1 MKISSMKYSLPAF
14 IVSLILSAPTVSAAE
29 DPVIV
34 EHNQLMDHGDGHLM
48 DMDGGMIMGQNKDK
62 LPAGCD
68 KISEDVKIEVHAGH
82 KYSKPFPG
90 TIFGFDKHEWR
101 VKPCTRLTVTFV
113 NEDTVR
119 HQWMMHGL
127 PKFMYDKGMFH
138 LEITGPAKV
147 TGTLILPAED
157 KTYLVH
163 CDIAQHMEKGM
174 KGQLIVG
181 KGSGTFPTIPGITDP
196 TIPDNYGP
204 SPVPGKPATAT
215 GSSGLALGA
224 SKETAGQ
231 PVDIAPAATSAAVP
245 VPQASSGFFN
255 GPLVMGLIVGFIGAP
270 YLFRRIEERCKGKTP
285 AETIGCIF
293 ALASGLIRDLLKFL
307 VSLFKKLAGKD
318 KLLPK

>member
-1 MKISSMKYSLPAF
+1 MKKNLSAF
-14 IVSLILSAPTVSAAE
+14 IFSLIFAFSAVNAE
-29 DPVIV
+29 EPKIV
-34 EHNQLMDHGDGHLM
+34 DHSQLMDHGDGHLM
-48 DMDGGMIMGQNKDK
+48 DMDGAMIMGQNKDK

-68 KISEDVKIEVHAGH
+68 RISEDVKIEVHAGR
-82 KYSKPFPG
+82 KYSKQFPG

-113 NEDTVR
+113 NEDNVR

-163 CDIAQHMEKGM
+163 CDEAQHMEKGM

-196 TIPDNYGP
+196 TVPDNYGP
-204 SPVPGKPATAT
+204 EGIKPTPVNLSIATMA
-215 GSSGLALGA
+215 
-224 SKETAGQ
+224 K
-231 PVDIAPAATSAAVP
+231 PVDQPTPPNSAPAVVAEE
-245 VPQASSGFFN
+245 SSGFFS
-255 GPLVMGLIVGFIGAP
+255 GSLIIGLLVGFVGAP
-270 YLFRRIEERCKGKTP
+270 FLFREIEERCKGMTT
-285 AETIGCIF
+285 AD
-293 ALASGLIRDLLKFL
+293 ALQFSVRLLKVL
-307 VSLFKKLAGKD
+307 YASLIGFVTWLIKRLTGND
-318 KLLPK
+318 KLLLKK

>member
-1 MKISSMKYSLPAF
+1 MRNS
-14 IVSLILSAPTVSAAE
+14 LSAFVCSLALAASGVNAAE
-29 DPVIV
+29 ETKIV

-68 KISEDVKIEVHAGH
+68 KVSEDVKIEVHAGR
-82 KYSKPFPG
+82 KYSKEFPG
-90 TIFGFDKHEWR
+90 TLFGFDKHEWR

-113 NEDTVR
+113 NEDNVR

-138 LEITGPAKV
+138 LEITGPAKI
-147 TGTLILPAED
+147 TGTLILPVED

-196 TIPDNYGP
+196 AIPDNYGP
-204 SPVPGKPATAT
+204 AAKPSSQAAPITVSATTASPTPPPSTAST
-215 GSSGLALGA
+215 
-224 SKETAGQ
+224 
-231 PVDIAPAATSAAVP
+231 PAAEEASVFSGSLIIGVLLGFVGAPFLFRQIQARCQGKSAAELLDCALRLV
-245 VPQASSGFFN
+245 ADLFN
-255 GPLVMGLIVGFIGAP
+255 
-270 YLFRRIEERCKGKTP
+270 
-285 AETIGCIF
+285 
-293 ALASGLIRDLLKFL
+293 ALAKFVAWLIQRL
-307 VSLFKKLAGKD
+307 SGKD
-318 KLLPK
+318 KRLPKK

>member
-1 MKISSMKYSLPAF
+1 MGN
-14 IVSLILSAPTVSAAE
+14 ILSAFIFSLTLAASGVNAAE
-29 DPVIV
+29 EQKIV

-68 KISEDVKIEVHAGH
+68 KVSEDVKIEVHAGR
-82 KYSKPFPG
+82 KYSKQFPG

-101 VKPCTRLTVTFV
+101 VKPCARLTVTFV
-113 NEDTVR
+113 NEDNVR

-138 LEITGPAKV
+138 LEITGPAKI
-147 TGTLILPAED
+147 TGTLILPSED

-196 TIPDNYGP
+196 AIPDNYGP
-204 SPVPGKPATAT
+204 AVKQAPAPVTAGIPAVSPSSAATPQTPQTAT
-215 GSSGLALGA
+215 STG
-224 SKETAGQ
+224 T
-231 PVDIAPAATSAAVP
+231 VATEE
-245 VPQASSGFFN
+245 SSGFFS
-255 GPLVMGLIVGFIGAP
+255 GWLLIGLLVGFMGAP
-270 YLFRRIEERCKGKTP
+270 YLFRQIEERCKGKSA
-285 AETIGCIF
+285 AELLNC
-293 ALASGLIRDLLKFL
+293 ALRLITDLFNAMVKFVVWLFRL
-307 VSLFKKLAGKD
+307 VSGKD
-318 KLLPK
+318 KFLPPK

>member
-1 MKISSMKYSLPAF
+1 MRNS
-14 IVSLILSAPTVSAAE
+14 LSALVCSLLLAASGVNAAE
-29 DPVIV
+29 EPKII

-68 KISEDVKIEVHAGH
+68 KISEDVKIEVHAGR

-90 TIFGFDKHEWR
+90 TLFGFDKHEWR

-113 NEDTVR
+113 NEDNVR

-147 TGTLILPAED
+147 TGTLILPVED

-196 TIPDNYGP
+196 AIPDNYGP
-204 SPVPGKPATAT
+204 SGNQPAVAD
-215 GSSGLALGA
+215 S
-224 SKETAGQ
+224 
-231 PVDIAPAATSAAVP
+231 PPAPAAAP
-245 VPQASSGFFN
+245 VPQTPSTAVAANSATAAEDSGF
-255 GPLVMGLIVGFIGAP
+255 PGLLILGLLLGFVGAP
-270 YLFRRIEERCKGKTP
+270 FLFRQIQARCQCKSAADVLHCALTLM
-285 AETIGCIF
+285 ADLLN
-293 ALASGLIRDLLKFL
+293 ALAKFAAW
-307 VSLFKKLAGKD
+307 LFQRLTGKD
-318 KLLPK
+318 KLLPKK

>member
-1 MKISSMKYSLPAF
+1 MKNNLSTF
-14 IVSLILSAPTVSAAE
+14 ILSLIFAFSAVNAE
-29 DPVIV
+29 EPKIV
-34 EHNQLMDHGDGHLM
+34 DHNQLMDHGDGHLM
-48 DMDGGMIMGQNKDK
+48 DMDGAMIMGQNKDK

-68 KISEDVKIEVHAGH
+68 KISEDAKIEVHAGR
-82 KYSKPFPG
+82 KYTKQFPG

-113 NEDTVR
+113 NEDNVR

-163 CDIAQHMEKGM
+163 CDEAQHMEKGM
-174 KGQLIVG
+174 KAQLIVG

-204 SPVPGKPATAT
+204 EGNQPKPVNLSVTTVKPGD
-215 GSSGLALGA
+215 
-224 SKETAGQ
+224 Q
-231 PVDIAPAATSAAVP
+231 PTPATSAPAVALAAAAGEP
-245 VPQASSGFFN
+245 SSFFS
-255 GPLVMGLIVGFIGAP
+255 GSLIIGLLVGFVGAP
-270 YLFRRIEERCKGKTP
+270 FLFREIEERCKGMTAADALKCTVRLLNS
-285 AETIGCIF
+285 IF
-293 ALASGLIRDLLKFL
+293 DVLARFVSWLIKRLT
-307 VSLFKKLAGKD
+307 GNG
-318 KLLPK
+318 KLLPKK